1 MKYSYQITEYC
12 HRFLEMYIESG
23 DICVDAT
30 AGNGNDTEFL
40 CRMTGES
47 GQVYAFDI
55 QPQAIECTKERIRKL
70 GFESQVRLIQDG
82 HEKMGEYV
90 KESVSAIV
98 FNFGYLPGGDHR
110 ISTQPASS
118 LEAIQEGMKL
128 LKIDGVMSLCI
139 YSGQDSGYEE
149 KEAILSYLKELDSKR
164 WLVIVNSFHNR
175 KNDPPI
181 PVFIIRLK

>member
-12 HRFLEMYIESG
+12 HRFLEMYIEPG

-40 CRMTGES
+40 CRITGES

-55 QPQAIECTKERIRKL
+55 QFQAIECTRERMKKL
-70 GFESQVRLIQDG
+70 GFEPRVRLIQDG

-110 ISTQPASS
+110 ISTRPASS

-149 KEAILSYLKELDSKR
+149 KVAILSYLKELDSKR

>member
-12 HRFLEMYIESG
+12 HRFLEMYIEPG

-40 CRMTGES
+40 CRITGEC

-55 QPQAIECTKERIRKL
+55 QPQAIEYTRERMKNM
-70 GFESQVRLIQDG
+70 GFASRVRLIQAG

-118 LEAIQEGMKL
+118 LEAIREGMKL
-128 LKIDGVMSLCI
+128 LKIEGVMSLCI
-139 YSGQDSGYEE
+139 YSGQDSGHEE